1 MNAWGSQRQPDVRK
15 LFHTVLPFG
24 CILAGPFPAEERHRE
39 TRSGARGEG
48 GGEFKL
54 THYHPLTRLDRCSA
68 CRAAETGLNAQGIC
82 MVGSTEASEKKPRV
96 STRVCVCLSP
106 STGERL
112 PLPTCFGVVGPTRA
126 SFLGD
131 PTRGEVSSGTGRAP
145 VSRARSVRAGTATRW
160 PIRRGSALRGL
171 SAST

>member
-1 MNAWGSQRQPDVRK
+1 MNAWGSQCQPDVRK

-39 TRSGARGEG
+39 TRLGARGEG

-82 MVGSTEASEKKPRV
+82 MAGSTDASDSRLARV
-96 STRVCVCLSP
+96 GRIDRSI
-106 STGERL
+106 GE
-112 PLPTCFGVVGPTRA
+112 PPC
-126 SFLGD
+126 
-131 PTRGEVSSGTGRAP
+131 
-145 VSRARSVRAGTATRW
+145 ARRC
-160 PIRRGSALRGL
+160 RR
-171 SAST
+171 TD